1 MSSFK
6 FLLRWFSRK
15 YSTRSS
21 VSILEIL
28 WAPNINKPTVFL
40 EICTRN
46 HRLLG
51 GILIRPLNISACT
64 HPSIQDNLLRIAVRS
79 IHASFPKKS
88 QFVGS
93 ELTAGEISPRPLFD
107 SIRRKGRGRDS
118 QQNYFV
124 YIFAFLMLP
133 TQINNPKTSYVLMTR
148 WSTPQIC
155 ILNILIGTN
164 ENIEGSDQTF
174 TKYSALRS
182 TRDCCGVCPVLCTW
196 SLVTDC
202 CVPEPSHGTLWQLV
216 FSTNEN
222 R

>member
-1 MSSFK
+1 MRRLGNATICDKRSGAQYGT
-6 FLLRWFSRK
+6 
-15 YSTRSS
+15 YSTAITSWS
-21 VSILEIL
+21 QCGV
-28 WAPNINKPTVFL
+28 
-40 EICTRN
+40 
-46 HRLLG
+46 LG
-51 GILIRPLNISACT
+51 EGLIRPLNISACT

-148 WSTPQIC
+148 WSMPRTFRQRCCFSQKWVTNDLRWIRPSLMSRSGNTQGCFKTPPSNLHSARISLAIC
-155 ILNILIGTN
+155 CLCKSIKTDEPRPQSGSHRSLH
-164 ENIEGSDQTF
+164 EGS
-174 TKYSALRS
+174 
-182 TRDCCGVCPVLCTW
+182 V
-196 SLVTDC
+196 
-202 CVPEPSHGTLWQLV
+202 
-216 FSTNEN
+216 
-222 R
+222 